1 MCAQREVGG
10 CDEIQQFIED
20 TKISHPLPEG
30 AKYVAVPEDSP
41 FFWKNLGVDGPL
53 KSGSEG
59 TLKDGQVPVSN

>member
-10 CDEIQQFIED
+10 YDEIHQFLED

-41 FFWKNLGVDGPL
+41 LFWLAKA
-53 KSGSEG
+53 
-59 TLKDGQVPVSN
+59 